1 MELTTLKDVFISMGE
16 LERYFDGE
24 VPVNLWRG
32 LNIKRNAALFDLVEK
47 PYKMSNGK
55 VRKPDLTIENGWIR
69 VKHWPRGISTF
80 DKPGV
85 PKGKDWVH
93 YKIPAGTTLPKGLAI
108 VKDSYNESFMATHY
122 TIAPAY
128 DMPIETFRL
137 LLKNFSAEI
146 VRLAK

>member
-1 MELTTLKDVFISMGE
+1 MDIANLKEVFISLGE
-16 LERYFDGE
+16 LERYFDGV

-32 LNIKRNAALFDLVEK
+32 MNVKRNVSLFDLVEK

-55 VRKPDLTIENGWIR
+55 LRKPDINIENGWVR

-93 YKIPAGTTLPKGLAI
+93 YKIPAGTVLPEGLAI
-108 VKDSYNESFMATHY
+108 VKDSYNETFLATHY

-128 DMPIETFRL
+128 DMPVSTFRIL
-137 LLKNFSAEI
+137 LEKFAAEI
-146 VRLAK
+146 ERLAK

>member
-1 MELTTLKDVFISMGE
+1 MVTTTLKDVFISMGE

-24 VPVNLWRG
+24 VPINLWRG
-32 LNIKRNAALFDLVEK
+32 LNIKRNMALFDLVEK

-55 VRKPDLTIENGWIR
+55 VRKPDLTIENGWVR

-80 DKPGV
+80 DQPGV

-108 VKDSYNESFMATHY
+108 VKDSYNETFMATHY

>member
-1 MELTTLKDVFISMGE
+1 METTTLKDVFISMGE

-32 LNIKRNAALFDLVEK
+32 LNIKRNMALFDLVEK

-55 VRKPDLTIENGWIR
+55 VRKPDLTIENGWVR

-137 LLKNFSAEI
+137 LLKNFAAHI

>member
-1 MELTTLKDVFISMGE
+1 MKTVLKEVFISMGE
-16 LERYFDGE
+16 LERYYDGI

-32 LNIKRNAALFDLVEK
+32 LNIKKNVSLFDLIEK
-47 PYKMSNGK
+47 PFKMPNGRI
-55 VRKPDLTIENGWIR
+55 RKPDIEIDNGWVK

-93 YKIPAGTTLPKGLAI
+93 YKLPAGTLLPKGLAI
-108 VKDSYNESFMATHY
+108 VKDSFNDTFQATHY

-128 DMPIETFRL
+128 DMPLSTFKSL
-137 LLKNFSAEI
+137 LNQ
-146 VRLAK
+146 LALIANREAK

>member
-1 MELTTLKDVFISMGE
+1 MVTTTLKDVFISMGE

-24 VPVNLWRG
+24 VPINLWRG
-32 LNIKRNAALFDLVEK
+32 LNIKRNMALFDLVEK
-47 PYKMSNGK
+47 PYKMANGK
-55 VRKPDLTIENGWIR
+55 VRKPDLTIENGWVR

-80 DKPGV
+80 DQPGV

-108 VKDSYNESFMATHY
+108 VKDSYNETFMATHY